1 MLRHA
6 PMARPKLACPLS
18 RPSFVLLEHLALP
31 LRPSSLRSFPAPPPA
46 QCNAFETTWRASL
59 STKKENLR
67 KSIREKI
74 TSCSNAALPVL
85 NLGGG
90 EIEPPPPNADE
101 ADGLEKLWEFIESAS
116 PLDTSQLQPFE
127 GADVKWQ
134 KMIDARDEAEAKAK
148 AALIYVAVL
157 LKLGMLLATLF
168 WRHAMLPSWMSFF
181 LLNLPGMVDEILILL
196 VFVYWVGP
204 YDVLYSL
211 QHFYHSWV
219 EPRARPYV
227 DQLIALTKGASHGAA
242 GLSKAKED

>member
-1 MLRHA
+1 
-6 PMARPKLACPLS
+6 MARPKLACPLS
-18 RPSFVLLEHLALP
+18 RPSF
-31 LRPSSLRSFPAPPPA
+31 SSNTLRSRFVSLPCVLSLLRLLRSATRSRLPGVPRSRRKRRTFASRSERRSP
-46 QCNAFETTWRASL
+46 RAA
-59 STKKENLR
+59 TR
-67 KSIREKI
+67 
-74 TSCSNAALPVL
+74 LPVL

-168 WRHAMLPSWMSFF
+168 WRHAMLPSWMSF
-181 LLNLPGMVDEILILL
+181 
-196 VFVYWVGP
+196 
-204 YDVLYSL
+204 SC
-211 QHFYHSWV
+211 
-219 EPRARPYV
+219 
-227 DQLIALTKGASHGAA
+227 
-242 GLSKAKED
+242 